1 MQFIFTSSNSSLSQT
16 SNKLPGQNCLKY
28 LKHFEFDGFVT
39 RSGVSLWLGT
49 CSKLPYLIV
58 WWHTETKRTSFKLN
72 LMITQIPVV
81 CCLKFIRASENIFY
95 FSMTQFHDIHDT
107 TVPVITWA
115 AHTRHMTGPHTK
127 YFPTY
132 FYNPDIFCLPFIS
145 FLLTG
150 CSQDQW
156 DAWRVAWH
164 THMFWH
170 QKTAKKINECV
181 CVIMTWVTSWHH
193 HRAPGT
199 GDRWRWPGIVC
210 QQVPHSWL
218 YDSYSAAIKSDVHKA
233 LIHTDNRGQLIMH
246 LSQFSQAWQHFR
258 ETITCHGGQ
267 RGFI

>member
-28 LKHFEFDGFVT
+28 LKHFEFDGSVT
-39 RSGVSLWLGT
+39 RSRVSLWLGT

-58 WWHTETKRTSFKLN
+58 WWHTETKRTSLKLN
-72 LMITQIPVV
+72 LMIPKYLLCVAQKVSTTTIS
-81 CCLKFIRASENIFY
+81 FIFRWHNF
-95 FSMTQFHDIHDT
+95 MTFM

-156 DAWRVAWH
+156 MHNASPFA
-164 THMFWH
+164 WH

-193 HRAPGT
+193 PGPRGQVVVTRHRVSAGA
-199 GDRWRWPGIVC
+199 
-210 QQVPHSWL
+210 SWL
-218 YDSYSAAIKSDVHKA
+218 YDS
-233 LIHTDNRGQLIMH
+233 
-246 LSQFSQAWQHFR
+246 
-258 ETITCHGGQ
+258 
-267 RGFI
+267 